1 MRKKRPT
8 DKDVWICIDPG
19 VANTGIAVLSP
30 GPPLRLLET
39 KVLRSSKDLG
49 WVDRCYQIV
58 RLFNQNFLYPLTYMA
73 PGTLGAVGHPRTV
86 TIYVEMP
93 NVWGGSGRGYAA
105 AASGDIV
112 HLSALVGMIA
122 LQCRKSC
129 AMFVEVGV
137 GEWKGSLPKE
147 VVVKR
152 VKRAFGLTKIPN
164 HAADAAGIGLW
175 AAKGRV

>member
-49 WVDRCYQIV
+49 WVDRCYNIV
-58 RLFNQNFLYPLTYMA
+58 NQFESILKACLSSA
-73 PGTLGAVGHPRTV
+73 LSVTV
-86 TIYVEMP
+86 YVEMP

-122 LQCRKSC
+122 LQCRKC
-129 AMFVEVGV
+129 RAKFVEVGV